1 MAETKRVIALGF
13 FDGVHL
19 GHAALMQMTRRRAQ
33 ERGVTPAVLTF
44 DTHPDTLVKGVEVPL
59 INSPEGRAEII
70 RRVCGIDSVIFIH
83 FNRAVMQMPWQDF
96 LRSLVDEL
104 HAVHVVVGYDFS
116 CGYRGEGRALNIAA
130 WCSQHGLGCDI
141 IDAVKLDGEVVSSTR
156 IRRAIAE
163 GDMEEANRL
172 LGHPHCLVDT
182 VHYGFQLGARL
193 GTPTINMRFAEGVL
207 VPRHGVYAA
216 KVFLDDGSEHMAVT
230 NVGVR
235 PTVSGSDRVS
245 VESYI
250 LGFDG
255 DLYDHT
261 VRVEFHHFIRDE
273 RRFAGTE
280 ELREQILHDAETT
293 RRYFGGQDK

>member
-1 MAETKRVIALGF
+1 MPEIKRVIALGF

-19 GHAALMQMTRRRAQ
+19 GHAALMEMTRRRAL
-33 ERGVTPAVLTF
+33 ERGVSPAVLTF

-70 RRVCGIDSVIFIH
+70 RRVYGIESVIFIH
-83 FNRAVMQMPWQDF
+83 FNRAVMQMPWEDF

-104 HAVHVVVGYDFS
+104 HAEHVVVGYDFS
-116 CGYRGEGRALNIAA
+116 CGYRGEGRAVKIAGR
-130 WCSQHGLGCDI
+130 CSSHGLGCDI
-141 IDAVKLDGEVVSSTR
+141 IDAVKLDGAVVSSTR
-156 IRRAIAE
+156 IRALIAE

-182 VHYGFQLGARL
+182 VHYGFQLGCRL

-216 KVFLDDGSEHMAVT
+216 KVFLDNGEERMAVT
-230 NVGVR
+230 NIGVR

-250 LGFDG
+250 LDFDG

-261 VRVEFHHFIRDE
+261 VRVEFHRFLRDE
-273 RRFAGTE
+273 KKFSGVE
-280 ELREQILHDAETT
+280 ELRAQILRDAQTT
-293 RRYFGGQDK
+293 REYFA

>member
-1 MAETKRVIALGF
+1 M
-13 FDGVHL
+13 
-19 GHAALMQMTRRRAQ
+19 
-33 ERGVTPAVLTF
+33 LTF

-59 INSPEGRAEII
+59 INSPEGREEII
-70 RRVCGIDSVIFIH
+70 RRVFGIDSVIFIH

-96 LRSLVDEL
+96 MGSLVNEL

-116 CGYRGEGRALNIAA
+116 CGYRGEGKALKIAG
-130 WCSQHGLGCDI
+130 WCSEHGIGCDI
-141 IDAVKLDGEVVSSTR
+141 MDAVKLDGDVVSSTR
-156 IRRAIAE
+156 IRKLIAD

-182 VHYGFQLGARL
+182 VHYGFQLGGKL

-216 KVFLDDGSEHMAVT
+216 KVFLDNGAEHTAVT

-250 LGFDG
+250 LDFEG

-273 RRFAGTE
+273 RKFSGVD
-280 ELREQILHDAETT
+280 ELKAQILRDAETT
-293 RRYFGGQDK
+293 REYFAKA

>member
-1 MAETKRVIALGF
+1 M
-13 FDGVHL
+13 
-19 GHAALMQMTRRRAQ
+19 
-33 ERGVTPAVLTF
+33 LTF

-70 RRVCGIDSVIFIH
+70 RRVFGIDSVIFIH

-96 LRSLVDEL
+96 MGSLVNEL
-104 HAVHVVVGYDFS
+104 EGGKFTGVVCVLENKAYT
-116 CGYRGEGRALNIAA
+116 GEGKALKIAG
-130 WCSQHGLGCDI
+130 WCSEHGIGCDI
-141 IDAVKLDGEVVSSTR
+141 MDAVKLDGDVVSSTR
-156 IRRAIAE
+156 IRKLIAD

-182 VHYGFQLGARL
+182 VHYGFQLGGKL

-216 KVFLDDGSEHMAVT
+216 KVFLDDGTERMAVT

-235 PTVSGSDRVS
+235 PTVSGGDHVS

-250 LGFDG
+250 LDYDG
-255 DLYDHT
+255 DLYDHR

-273 RRFAGTE
+273 RRFPDTTA
-280 ELREQILHDAETT
+280 LRDQIQHDAQTT
-293 RRYFGGQDK
+293 RDYFKGNE

>member
-1 MAETKRVIALGF
+1 M
-13 FDGVHL
+13 
-19 GHAALMQMTRRRAQ
+19 
-33 ERGVTPAVLTF
+33 
-44 DTHPDTLVKGVEVPL
+44 
-59 INSPEGRAEII
+59 
-70 RRVCGIDSVIFIH
+70 
-83 FNRAVMQMPWQDF
+83 
-96 LRSLVDEL
+96 
-104 HAVHVVVGYDFS
+104 
-116 CGYRGEGRALNIAA
+116 
-130 WCSQHGLGCDI
+130 
-141 IDAVKLDGEVVSSTR
+141 
-156 IRRAIAE
+156 
-163 GDMEEANRL
+163 
-172 LGHPHCLVDT
+172 
-182 VHYGFQLGARL
+182 HYGFQLGARL

>member
-1 MAETKRVIALGF
+1 
-13 FDGVHL
+13 
-19 GHAALMQMTRRRAQ
+19 MQAVCQTILIISKGRLVACDTAQNLERLFAGTSSVELTVEAPAGRAQ
-33 ERGVTPAVLTF
+33 ELLSGLAGVSALRTQPLGEDRCGVT
-44 DTHPDTLVKGVEVPL
+44 
-59 INSPEGRAEII
+59 
-70 RRVCGIDSVIFIH
+70 
-83 FNRAVMQMPWQDF
+83 
-96 LRSLVDEL
+96 
-104 HAVHVVVGYDFS
+104 
-116 CGYRGEGRALNIAA
+116 
-130 WCSQHGLGCDI
+130 
-141 IDAVKLDGEVVSSTR
+141 LDGDVVSSTR
-156 IRRAIAE
+156 IRKLIAD

-182 VHYGFQLGARL
+182 VHYGFQLGGKL

-216 KVFLDDGSEHMAVT
+216 KVFLDNGAEHMAVT

-250 LGFDG
+250 LDFEG

-273 RRFAGTE
+273 RKFSGVD
-280 ELREQILHDAETT
+280 ELKAQILRDAETT
-293 RRYFGGQDK
+293 REYFAKA